1 MLLSYQF
8 VFRKDF
14 YELSVYRSVIFEK
27 RSCLIFHKIQKW
39 APLMIK
45 FKEKLVVLV
54 KMKNVKNM
62 DIHGTSLK
70 T

>member
-1 MLLSYQF
+1 
-8 VFRKDF
+8 
-14 YELSVYRSVIFEK
+14 
-27 RSCLIFHKIQKW
+27 
-39 APLMIK
+39 MIK